1 MSVNQ
6 FFSLIS
12 RIMQKDYSE
21 IAYFTF
27 TYFPQKVHSSETI
40 LEGNS
45 PQSQQTAR
53 ALVQWLCDETRKLK
67 VVRSN
72 PSTVYW
78 MGIFALICC
87 QNFIDVC
94 LKMTK
99 NKRKRGRGWTIF
111 LKKTPQSLFR
121 IMAMM
126 YSQFS
131 TSSTLLQVG
140 RHRAFQ
146 CQQIK
151 NKFELFIL
159 VNIFSW
165 K

>member
-111 LKKTPQSLFR
+111 FKKNTTIAVPHHGDDVQPIFYIFNITIGRQTP
-121 IMAMM
+121 
-126 YSQFS
+126 
-131 TSSTLLQVG
+131 
-140 RHRAFQ
+140 
-146 CQQIK
+146 C
-151 NKFELFIL
+151 IL
-159 VNIFSW
+159 VPAN
-165 K
+165 KE